1 MNILIQIEIGIRLI
15 PFVPP
20 THHHQCNAQLIGES
34 VVTPVIIF
42 VIELTLIVV
51 YRVNISVQVVIRHR
65 DGVVLYS
72 GP

>member
-20 THHHQCNAQLIGES
+20 THQCNAQLIGES

-51 YRVNISVQVVIRHR
+51 YRVNISVQAVIQHR

>member
-1 MNILIQIEIGIRLI
+1 M
-15 PFVPP
+15 
-20 THHHQCNAQLIGES
+20 HCAQLIGES